1 MATEPNALTD
11 AISEAL
17 ALGKSDL
24 NEACTCQWI
33 IMPLLQA
40 AGYSLYDIQPQQTD
54 PAGKIPDYTI
64 LPDSEHT
71 WFLEAKAWGVALND
85 QHAQQALIYAYTNN
99 RRWVVLTNGRE
110 WRLYD
115 NSIPGEL
122 SGKLVAKARL
132 EDLDDVEE
140 FLTAIGRQSVTDGT
154 IERYARDRLL
164 RAALEQE
171 LCDPASDLVKAVWT
185 RLRSRPGLSGITR
198 DQVAAFFSGRPPGD
212 ETRPTMAG
220 SFSEESTSAN
230 PPAFAGR
237 PQDFPG
243 GRFTL
248 QVLLERSEQ
257 LVKNRNPG
265 IVIFPDGRQETV
277 STWKDA
283 ACAVVKWVG
292 EAKGLPPLPFSAVY
306 DKRRHFLNTRP
317 GHPNPKTFHRF
328 CELST
333 SAGSVYMDVNRSA
346 THLVRSIVSLC
357 ETVGVVPESIQV
369 QVKPGWR
376 PPVRR

>member
-1 MATEPNALTD
+1 MGTEPNALRD

-17 ALGKSDL
+17 ALGKSDP
-24 NEACTCQWI
+24 NEASTCLWI
-33 IMPLLQA
+33 IVPLLEA
-40 AGYSLYDIQPQQTD
+40 AGYQRHEIQPQETD
-54 PAGKIPDYTI
+54 PAGRKPDYTI

-71 WFLEAKAWGVALND
+71 WFLEAKAWAVDLND
-85 QHAQQALIYAYTNN
+85 QHVRQALIYAYTNN

-132 EDLDDVEE
+132 EDVDDVEE
-140 FLTAIGRQSVTDGT
+140 FLAAIGRQSVTDGT

-212 ETRPTMAG
+212 ETRPPMAG

-248 QVLLERSEQ
+248 QVLLERSEH

-306 DKRRHFLNTRP
+306 DKRRYFLNTRP

-333 SAGSVYMDVNRSA
+333 SAGSVYMDVNRNA